1 MAKILLTG
9 GRAPATL
16 ELARIFHAAGHRVF
30 LAESLPGSLTAA
42 SRALAGSFLVPPP
55 RQQPEQF
62 LRALVELIRQHQI
75 DLFIPTCE
83 EAFHVARGQ
92 AELAR
97 HCTVFVEPLEKLR
110 PLHHK
115 WTFIQ
120 LAVDLGLS
128 VPATSLVETAD
139 DLPAAFARFPRLVLK
154 PVYSRFAARTL
165 LLPSLKQAEAALR
178 ASPGGTAW
186 VAQEYLPGR
195 QICTYS
201 LAQRGQLTAHCAYPS
216 DFTAGLGSTIL
227 FRAIDHPAALAWV
240 QKFVAEQQFTGQI
253 AFDFIE
259 NARGEIAALECNP
272 RATSGIHL
280 FAGNPDFPAA
290 FLDPAQPCLFP
301 TQAHPSM
308 LLTAMLVY
316 GLPAALQKR
325 QFKAWLAAFRQSRDV
340 IFSPRD
346 PAPALLQLRSLL
358 AFVWLGWRRGLS
370 ALEASTFDIEW
381 NGE

>member
-42 SRALAGSFLVPPP
+42 SRTLAGSFLVPPP

-62 LRALVELIRQHQI
+62 IRALVALIRQHQI
-75 DLFIPTCE
+75 DLLIPTCE

-92 AELAR
+92 AELVR

-120 LAVDLGLS
+120 LAAELGLP
-128 VPATSLVETAD
+128 VPATSLVETLD
-139 DLPAAFARFPRLVLK
+139 DLPGAFARWPRLVLK

-165 LLPSLKQAEAALR
+165 LLPTPKQAESALH
-178 ASPGGTAW
+178 ASPGTAW
-186 VAQEYLPGR
+186 VAQEYLPGH

-201 LAQRGQLTAHCAYPS
+201 VAQRGQLTAHCAYPS

-259 NARGEIAALECNP
+259 NAQGEIAALECNP

-280 FAGNPDFPAA
+280 FAEQADFPAA

-301 TQAHPSM
+301 AQAHPSM
-308 LLTAMLVY
+308 LLTAMLGY
-316 GLPAALQKR
+316 GLPAALRKR
-325 QFKAWLAAFRQSRDV
+325 EFRPWLTAFTRSRDV
-340 IFSPRD
+340 IFSLHD

-358 AFVWLGWRRGLS
+358 FFVWLGWRKGIS